1 MNMPTEKQ
9 PKSTDELLRLLEDE
23 HTFVTLEGSDALD
36 TEMVINMGP
45 SHPATHGV
53 LRIVLKMNGETITQ
67 AIPEL
72 GYLHRAMEK
81 LAENKSYH
89 EFMPY
94 TDRLD
99 YMMPYSNNVALCLAV
114 EKAAGI
120 TVPERAQVIRTIACE
135 LARISSH
142 LLWLGSMVMDTG
154 ALTLF
159 LHTFRER
166 EKIYD
171 IFDLLTGARFTV
183 SHSRIGGL
191 ASDISPE
198 TISALK
204 SFIKQFPAQVQ
215 SWEKLLNRNKIFL
228 QRTVGIGYIDAEM
241 AVDMGLTGPNLRAS
255 GVKWDLRKKVPYLK
269 YDSVQFDVPTST
281 DGDSY
286 ARYYMRILEMYESVS
301 IIEQLLDRIPEGPVR
316 ADYAKQVYPWKS
328 EVYHTMEGLIHDF
341 MLTDWGVCPD
351 KGQVYH
357 AIESSKGE
365 LGFFIQSDGTGHP
378 WRLKIRS
385 PSFVN
390 LQSLPYL
397 LEGSQMADTV
407 VIIGSLD
414 PVMGEADK

>member
-1 MNMPTEKQ
+1 MSELKKQ
-9 PKSTDELLRLLEDE
+9 PRTTDELLRLLEDE
-23 HTFVTLEGSDALD
+23 HTFVTLEGEGDALD

-53 LRIVLKMNGETITQ
+53 LRVVLKMNGETITR

-99 YMMPYSNNVALCLAV
+99 YMMPYSNNVAWCLAV

-120 TVPERAQVIRTIACE
+120 EVPERAQVIRTLACE

-191 ASDISPE
+191 ASDLSPE
-198 TISALK
+198 ALTALK
-204 SFIKQFPAQVQ
+204 SFIKQFPAHVQ

-228 QRTVGIGYIDAEM
+228 QRTVGIGYIDGDL
-241 AVDMGLTGPNLRAS
+241 AVDMGLTGPNLRGS
-255 GVKWDLRKKVPYLK
+255 GVEWDLRKKMPYLK
-269 YDSVQFDVPTST
+269 YADLQFDIPTSA
-281 DGDSY
+281 DGDSFS
-286 ARYYMRILEMYESVS
+286 RYWVRMQEFYESVR
-301 IIEQLLDRIPEGPVR
+301 IIEQCLDKLAPGPVR
-316 ADYAKQVYPWKS
+316 VDFAKQVYPWKS

-341 MLTDWGVCPD
+341 MLTDWGVCPEP
-351 KGQVYH
+351 GQVYQ
-357 AIESSKGE
+357 AIETSKGE
-365 LGFFIQSDGTGHP
+365 LGFYIQSDGTGHP
-378 WRLKIRS
+378 WRMKIRS

>member
-1 MNMPTEKQ
+1 MESTMSQ
-9 PKSTDELLRLLEDE
+9 PKTTDELLRLLEDE
-23 HTFVTLEGSDALD
+23 HTFVTLEGSDPLES
-36 TEMVINMGP
+36 EMVINMGP

-53 LRIVLKMNGETITQ
+53 LRIVLKMNGETITR

-114 EKAAGI
+114 EKAAAI
-120 TVPERAQVIRTIACE
+120 EVPERAQWIRTMMCE
-135 LARISSH
+135 MARISSH
-142 LLWLGSMVMDTG
+142 LLWLGTMIMDTG
-154 ALTLF
+154 ALTVF

-166 EKIYD
+166 ERIYD

-198 TISALK
+198 TIQAIK
-204 SFIKQFPAQVQ
+204 TFIKQFPAHVQ

-228 QRTVGIGYIDAEM
+228 QRTAGIGYIDGPTATGI
-241 AVDMGLTGPNLRAS
+241 GLTGPNLRAS
-255 GVKWDLRKKVPYLK
+255 GVNWDLRKTHPYLK
-269 YDSVQFDVPTST
+269 YTDVNFDVPLSNE
-281 DGDSY
+281 GDSL
-286 ARYYMRILEMYESVS
+286 ARYEVRMKEFYESVR
-301 IIEQLLDRIPEGPVR
+301 IVEQCLDKLTTPGPVR

-341 MLTDWGVCPD
+341 MLTDWGVCPE
-351 KGQVYH
+351 KGQVYQ

-390 LQSLPYL
+390 LQSLPIL